1 MGTAALIS
9 TLLGFLGGALPDL
22 LKEVRDSRN
31 HARELDFLRQSHEMQ
46 LERARLEAGSKL
58 REGEANLAAEEVR
71 AMREH
76 LTSIIEAQAK
86 PTGVAWIDG
95 LNAVLRPVAAIFILV
110 LFVATAGGFVSSVL
124 SSYSAGEIKSAKEVA
139 EVIWGSLV
147 GFSIEAVLGFL
158 FGARQARKGPTAA

>member
-71 AMREH
+71 AH